1 AAQDPDI
8 EIAAGIDVRD
18 GGTNPYPVFAR
29 FEECDVPADVIVDF
43 SSPAV
48 FDSMM
53 DYSVSRQIPVVVC
66 TTGLS
71 EEQLKRLD
79 EDSKKVAVLRSAN
92 MSLGI
97 NLLLKLLQDAARTL
111 APAGFDIEIV
121 EKHHNL
127 K

>member
-1 AAQDPDI
+1 MGQTITGIAAQDPDI

-53 DYSVSRQIPVVVC
+53 DYSVSRQILWWC
-66 TTGLS
+66 
-71 EEQLKRLD
+71 
-79 EDSKKVAVLRSAN
+79 
-92 MSLGI
+92 
-97 NLLLKLLQDAARTL
+97 
-111 APAGFDIEIV
+111 APPA
-121 EKHHNL
+121 
-127 K
+127 